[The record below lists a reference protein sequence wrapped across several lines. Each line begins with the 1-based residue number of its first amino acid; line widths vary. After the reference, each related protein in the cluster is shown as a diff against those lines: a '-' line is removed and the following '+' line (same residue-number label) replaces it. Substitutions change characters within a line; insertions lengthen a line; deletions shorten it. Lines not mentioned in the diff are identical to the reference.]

1 MIEDLWWMSAAMSGV
16 FWRSVSILEHYFG
29 RCIESFFSRVLA
41 LRIAHSALVVAR

>member
-29 RCIESFFSRVLA
+29 RCIESFFFHA
-41 LRIAHSALVVAR
+41 FWH